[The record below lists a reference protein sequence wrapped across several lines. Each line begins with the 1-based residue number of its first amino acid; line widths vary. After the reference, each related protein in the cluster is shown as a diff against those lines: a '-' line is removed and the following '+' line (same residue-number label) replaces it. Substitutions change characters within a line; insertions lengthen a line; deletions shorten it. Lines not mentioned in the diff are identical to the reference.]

1 METED
6 AGEMAVFCAHDRNRQ
21 PAPNILSYV
30 TFFWMGSPTV
40 GWSRLE
46 GRMNKYVILVLRLE
60 NFI

>member
-30 TFFWMGSPTV
+30 TFFF
-40 GWSRLE
+40 GWVEKSSYSRLV
-46 GRMNKYVILVLRLE
+46 KT
-60 NFI
+60 